1 MNDESLPV
9 APPIHLLRP
18 ETPPRG
24 IQAPEEPTEVSVE
37 DMRCPWCGGFH
48 PYNCW
53 ALREVEFFPDGRWSK
68 VVLDPRPQAES
79 MTIYDPEEF
88 LRGLVSDTED

>member
-18 ETPPRG
+18 ETGPRG
-24 IQAPEEPTEVSVE
+24 EIQQPETREVSVE
-37 DMRCPWCGGFH
+37 DMRCQWCGGFH

-68 VVLDPRPQAES
+68 VVLAPRPAAES
-79 MTIYDPEEF
+79 MTIYDPDEF
-88 LRGLVSDTED
+88 LNGLVSDTED